1 MKYLSNRAWH
11 GLVLASQ
18 APARHRL
25 TLQCSLFG
33 MLASPP
39 SHTTF
44 AEFDRR
50 HQFIRAIGSGGTLDP
65 GRAASLREKGM
76 GGHGVMVDV
85 VDVMD

>member
-1 MKYLSNRAWH
+1 
-11 GLVLASQ
+11 
-18 APARHRL
+18 
-25 TLQCSLFG
+25 

-85 VDVMD
+85 VDVMDVCPLS